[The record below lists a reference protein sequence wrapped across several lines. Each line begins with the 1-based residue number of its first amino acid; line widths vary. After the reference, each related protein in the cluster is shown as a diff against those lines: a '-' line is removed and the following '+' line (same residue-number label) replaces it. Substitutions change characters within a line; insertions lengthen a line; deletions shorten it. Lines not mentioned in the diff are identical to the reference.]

1 VALGYNPVHLHP
13 RSLLWFKLLTFVR
26 AFLMVNSE
34 FHKLVTAKANARKIM
49 VMMYVIGHAKESRRT
64 FRI

>member
-1 VALGYNPVHLHP
+1 
-13 RSLLWFKLLTFVR
+13 LL

-34 FHKLVTAKANARKIM
+34 FHKLVTAKANAGKLM
-49 VMMYVIGHAKESRRT
+49 VMMHVIGHAKESQKT

>member
-1 VALGYNPVHLHP
+1 
-13 RSLLWFKLLTFVR
+13 LL

-34 FHKLVTAKANARKIM
+34 VHPLVTAKANAKKIM
-49 VMMYVIGHAKESRRT
+49 VMMHIIGHAKGSQRT